1 MLMYK
6 DDFAIGLENLKFK
19 TCNEIQVK
27 ANIIDTENQNN
38 NRYKSVIIFE
48 LTKLNNNYSMFIEN
62 FQTYKGNYFDLNENK
77 GYGSLL
83 LNKLTDRMSELGLL
97 PSITEIKGSLEAK
110 DKAYWQISMPMYLK
124 FAHGIFGCEPIC
136 TIADESINLETF
148 SQAMQI
154 IKRFCSCAIFSF
166 KKP

>member
-1 MLMYK
+1 MLKYS
-6 DDFAIGLENLKFK
+6 DDFNKYLSSFK
-19 TCNEIQVK
+19 INSCEKIPIY
-27 ANIIDTENQNN
+27 ASISDTENTEHN
-38 NRYKSVIIFE
+38 
-48 LTKLNNNYSMFIEN
+48 KLKTQISLLFIKGDNQYTIYIEN
-62 FQTYKGNYFDLNENK
+62 FQTFEGNFSDKNRNK

-124 FAHGIFGCEPIC
+124 FARGIFGCEPIC